1 MCLSPGEGRRVD
13 TERLLCTGERWGFT
27 CLWPHTK
34 GAQGQTGLQPQPASG
49 HPWVPPPACFC
60 RWIRWF
66 PPLNPAPS
74 QENVASCDSLG
85 YGRCSWS
92 SRRGEVGRGTGAP
105 GLGTGP
111 DGPHL
116 YCWLKFFQGLAK
128 ALKLGWRAMVQLP
141 GLGGNFFSTASG
153 WKWLQRSSKQGVGVS
168 QNL

>member
-1 MCLSPGEGRRVD
+1 MGVHLPVATHQGGPG
-13 TERLLCTGERWGFT
+13 TNWTSAPACFWASL
-27 CLWPHTK
+27 
-34 GAQGQTGLQPQPASG
+34 GA
-49 HPWVPPPACFC
+49 PPACFC